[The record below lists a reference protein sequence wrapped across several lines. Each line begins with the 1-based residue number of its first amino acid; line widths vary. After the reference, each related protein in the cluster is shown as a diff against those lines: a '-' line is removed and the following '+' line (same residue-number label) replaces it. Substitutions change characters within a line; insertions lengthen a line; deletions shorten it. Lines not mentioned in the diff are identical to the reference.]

1 MDCFV
6 ATLLA
11 MTDARAYPSC
21 PGLTRPSTSFRSQ
34 PRAWMPG
41 TSPGMTSRE
50 AAVPDALS
58 KHLEIFAM
66 LPVRHLGLKPL
77 DLRVLDMNVIIHEL
91 RPQRLPE
98 ERIVLQRKHR
108 LAQALRQQRSLGFV
122 RCIGRWPRI
131 ELAIDTVQP

>member
-1 MDCFV
+1 
-6 ATLLA
+6 
-11 MTDARAYPSC
+11 
-21 PGLTRPSTSFRSQ
+21 
-34 PRAWMPG
+34 MPG

-58 KHLEIFAM
+58 KHLEIFAV
-66 LPVRHLGLKPL
+66 LPVRRFGLKPL
-77 DLRVLDMNVIIHEL
+77 DLGVLDVDVIIHEL

-122 RCIGRWPRI
+122 RCIGLWPRI